1 MKPLIPRTLPR
12 SPRGTGLVPFLNS
25 CLSEVTAMMKL
36 IAGMTCTVLDSPQVP
51 LQQPQ
56 EGSFGPSEVV
66 PHVGKKDGFRYLMA
80 SQVIFGELG

>member
-1 MKPLIPRTLPR
+1 
-12 SPRGTGLVPFLNS
+12 
-25 CLSEVTAMMKL
+25 MMKL